1 MKIVRFRSPS
11 GDVLYGSFDPKTP
24 DRAMV
29 IDGDIFG
36 DTVISERI
44 ERIENFLPPVN
55 PPNIIALGLNYGKH
69 AEETGIRGP
78 ERPVVFLKATSSI
91 IGHEEPIILPAAG
104 PDEVDYEAELAVII
118 GKRAKNVSPAEAL
131 DYVVG
136 YACANDVSARD
147 WQALKQKKQWARG
160 KSFDTFCPM
169 GPFLVTKDEVENA
182 GKLGIRA
189 ILNGEIMQDSNTAD
203 MLFDIPAIISDIS
216 SSLTLLPGTVILT
229 GTPEGVGFTRT
240 PPVFL
245 HEGDRVTIAIDG
257 IGELTNPVVREQKPS
272 LPET

>member
-11 GDVLYGSFDPKTP
+11 GDVLYGSFDTGTP
-24 DRAMV
+24 DRATV
-29 IDGDIFG
+29 INGDIFG
-36 DTVISERI
+36 DMVPSDRI
-44 ERIENFLPPVN
+44 EQIETFLPPVD
-55 PPNIIALGLNYGKH
+55 PPNVIALGMNYGKH
-69 AEETGIRGP
+69 ADETGFRGP
-78 ERPVVFLKATSSI
+78 DRPVVFLKATSSI
-91 IGHEEPIILPAAG
+91 IGHEKPIILPAAG

-131 DYVVG
+131 QYVWG

-147 WQALKQKKQWARG
+147 WQWHRQNDQWARG

-169 GPFLVTKDEVENA
+169 GPCLVTKDEMENA
-182 GKLGIRA
+182 GNLGIRT

-257 IGELTNPVVREQKPS
+257 IGELTNPVVRE
-272 LPET
+272 